1 MTPQMI
7 SYIVWAAL
15 ILAFGVLEG
24 VTVQLVSIWFVLGSI
39 AGLIAAVCGAPVIV
53 QVFVCIGVSVAA
65 LVVTR
70 PMVKKKLTPQVQST
84 NADRC
89 IGRDAVVTQEINNL
103 ADAGTVKADGKLW
116 TARSS
121 NGDII
126 PAAEVVTVERIEG
139 VKLIVSRKQ

>member
-7 SYIVWAAL
+7 SYIIWAAL

-53 QVFVCIGVSVAA
+53 QVLVCIGVSVAA
-65 LVVTR
+65 LVITR
-70 PMVKKKLTPQVQST
+70 PLVKKKLTTKVQST

-89 IGRDAVVTQEINNL
+89 IGTDAVVTQEINNL

-139 VKLIVSRKQ
+139 VKLIVNRKQ